1 MYTDRGE
8 GKCPRCGASIK
19 VSEYR
24 MGVPGGKEREEA
36 ICPICKNVLFSEVTD
51 GWFDVSI
58 TSTEY
63 LVEPYRSLY
72 LKQK

>member
-1 MYTDRGE
+1 MYNNRGE
-8 GKCPRCGASIK
+8 GKCPCCGALIS
-19 VSEYR
+19 VSEYK

-36 ICPICKNVLFSEVTD
+36 ACPICKTVLFSEVTD
-51 GWFDVSI
+51 GWFDVSV
-58 TSTEY
+58 TSTES

>member
-1 MYTDRGE
+1 MYSNRGE

-19 VSEYR
+19 VSEYM

-51 GWFDVSI
+51 GWFDVSV

-63 LVEPYRSLY
+63 LIEPYRSLY

>member
-1 MYTDRGE
+1 MYSDRGE

-19 VSEYR
+19 VSEHR

-51 GWFDVSI
+51 GWFDVSV

-63 LVEPYRSLY
+63 LIEPYRSLY